1 MMHTK
6 CNYKTFFFHFYFL
19 NIHVYVLVLKEK
31 QCSLAIC
38 NMYSKPSNLVN
49 SVSALFFRASFSFHD
64 KKRETFMMIFLIAP
78 AAKRPPGAVTRYSH
92 FMVHYDRLGQST

>member
-1 MMHTK
+1 MI
-6 CNYKTFFFHFYFL
+6 KTLFFSLLFFL

-49 SVSALFFRASFSFHD
+49 SVSALLFKASFFISCQ
-64 KKRETFMMIFLIAP
+64 KKGNFYDDFFFILID
-78 AAKRPPGAVTRYSH
+78 
-92 FMVHYDRLGQST
+92 FINEN